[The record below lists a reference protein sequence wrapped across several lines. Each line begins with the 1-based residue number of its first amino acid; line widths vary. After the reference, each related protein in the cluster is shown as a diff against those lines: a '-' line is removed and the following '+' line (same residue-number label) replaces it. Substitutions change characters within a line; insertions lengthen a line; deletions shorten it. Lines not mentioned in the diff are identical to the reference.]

1 MRNIKNKIIFEK
13 NIVKML
19 VELKFMLTFALP
31 LKKGVTW

>member
-1 MRNIKNKIIFEK
+1 MRNIKNKMIFKK

-31 LKKGVTW
+31 LKKGIIW